1 MKLKYSIL
9 SLVAGLAAIAFSSCS
24 DDDLGASIFDVN
36 AQEID
41 STAVT
46 YPLDKWLV
54 ENFRK
59 PYNMRF
65 NYKFQDISSDMDY
78 NLTPTS
84 YSQSVTIA
92 ALCKYLWYDVYKG
105 VVGEEFLKQYSPRII
120 QLIGSPAYNPTSGT
134 MKLGTAE
141 GGKKITLYNCENLD
155 PNNIDQMNEYF
166 FKTMHHEFSH
176 ILHQNISIPT
186 DFALISNGLYNAA
199 SWQDTPDSMAISQG
213 FTSPYASSQSR
224 EDWVETIANYIT
236 KDTISWNNMLNA
248 ANYAW
253 EVAKDVPASYWY
265 SLDALCKA
273 GKANRDSVGYFVD
286 VESTSDDQPA
296 TLKIVRKLIQ
306 RNGQYAATDDNGKII
321 YTKPSGSTGR
331 EIILKKLDMVRTWLK
346 KNFNYDL
353 EAVRMGV
360 QHRQY
365 LTDDNGN
372 FVFDANGH
380 FINNITYKRADGTT
394 KLDELRKEI
403 LGTK

>member
-1 MKLKYSIL
+1 MKLKYNIF
-9 SLVAGLAAIAFSSCS
+9 SLLIGLAAIAFSSCS
-24 DDDLGASIFDVN
+24 DDDFDASIFDTN
-36 AQEID
+36 AKELD
-41 STAVT
+41 ATAAT

-92 ALCKYLWYDVYKG
+92 ALCKYLWYDVYSN
-105 VVGEEFLKQYSPRII
+105 VVGEEFLKTYSPRII

-199 SWQDTPDSMAISQG
+199 SWQDTPDSLAISQG

-236 KDTISWNNMLNA
+236 KDTLSWHNMLNA

-253 EVAKDVPASYWY
+253 EVAKDVPADYWY
-265 SLDALCKA
+265 RLDALCQA
-273 GKANRDSVGYFVD
+273 GKANRDSVGYYVD
-286 VESTSDDQPA
+286 VESKSDGKPA
-296 TLKIVRKLIQ
+296 TLKIVRKSIQ
-306 RNGQYAATDDNGKII
+306 RKGQYADTDDNGKII
-321 YTKPSGSTGR
+321 YIKPAGATGK

-365 LTDDNGN
+365 LTDDKGN
-372 FVFDANGH
+372 FVFDAKGN

-394 KLDELRKEI
+394 KLDELRKAI
-403 LGTK
+403 LETK